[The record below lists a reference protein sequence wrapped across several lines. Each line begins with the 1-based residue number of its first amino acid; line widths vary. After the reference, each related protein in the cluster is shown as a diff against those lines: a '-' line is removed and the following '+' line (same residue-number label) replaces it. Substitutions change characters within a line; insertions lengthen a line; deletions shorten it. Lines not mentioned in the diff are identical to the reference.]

1 MEKASLGNLSREGAF
16 ELVLVGSVGA
26 CKVNESGRAEALTA
40 GSGGSWLGLFIYFK
54 HLTALIN

>member
-40 GSGGSWLGLFIYFK
+40 GRG
-54 HLTALIN
+54 AAM